1 MNGRK
6 QHRYLPQDTDWKWQE
21 HHKTLWS
28 SVTLFGTFE
37 KVRRSPVA
45 VKTNNLTLH
54 FILQL
59 LAVLWNILFIILL
72 GSGAKTLR
80 IAS

>member
-21 HHKTLWS
+21 HHKTLLS
-28 SVTLFGTFE
+28 SVTLFGTFQ
-37 KVRRSPVA
+37 KARRSPVA

-54 FILQL
+54 FILYNISMF
-59 LAVLWNILFIILL
+59 VLKIIYGTINPIVNI
-72 GSGAKTLR
+72 
-80 IAS
+80 

>member
-1 MNGRK
+1 M
-6 QHRYLPQDTDWKWQE
+6 
-21 HHKTLWS
+21 
-28 SVTLFGTFE
+28 TLFGTFE

-54 FILQL
+54 FILIQL